1 MKDEYKTMKSL
12 KIPGDWSDRGTVCCF
27 KAASALFNLLP
38 TTEAYKLGHQLARLW
53 LTFDRGHRRIIE
65 KNLDLAL
72 QIKPGSSQAE
82 QLRAE
87 ITQHLGYNLCEFFL
101 LQSPACRRLLKI
113 NLQITGLE
121 HLLKAQNEGSGAI
134 IVSAHLGNWELAGF
148 LSTLMQKP
156 IATVAKPVKGK
167 PRLYQAIEKSRKEV
181 GFTPVNKSGSAGT
194 LVRNLKKGDIIALL
208 VDQRVRRR
216 LRIWSPFFGHQVPTI
231 PSPAILARLSGSP
244 IIPAFTTRIRP
255 LHHQIVIEEPIFVP
269 RSGDSREVV
278 ADYTQRI
285 NLLMEKHIRETP
297 AQWFWPHDRWRR
309 INSD

>member
-1 MKDEYKTMKSL
+1 LL
-12 KIPGDWSDRGTVCCF
+12 KIPADWSDRGTVYCF
-27 KAASALFNLLP
+27 KAASAVFNLLP
-38 TTEAYKLGHQLARLW
+38 ATDAYRLGHQLARLW
-53 LTFDRGHRRIIE
+53 LTLDRGHRRIIE

-72 QIKPGSSQAE
+72 QIKPKTPQAR
-82 QLRAE
+82 QLQAE
-87 ITQHLGYNLCEFFL
+87 ITQHLGFNLCEFFL
-101 LQSPACRRLLKI
+101 LQNPACRRLLKK
-113 NLQITGLE
+113 NLRITGLE
-121 HLLKAQNEGSGAI
+121 HLLKAQSNGTGAI

-156 IATVAKPVKGK
+156 IATVAKPFKGK
-167 PRLYQAIEKSRKEV
+167 PRLYRAIEKSRKEL

-194 LVRNLKKGDIIALL
+194 LVRKLKKGNIIALL

-216 LRIWSPFFGHQVPTI
+216 LRIWSPFFNHQVPTI

-255 LHHQIVIEEPIFVP
+255 LHHQIMIEEPIFVP
-269 RSGDSREVV
+269 RTGNSRDVV

-285 NLLMEKHIRETP
+285 NLLMEKQIRNYP
-297 AQWFWPHDRWRR
+297 AQWFWPHDRWQKIQP

>member
-1 MKDEYKTMKSL
+1 ML
-12 KIPGDWSDRGTVCCF
+12 KIPADWSDYGTVCCF
-27 KAASALFNLLP
+27 KAADTLFNLLP
-38 TTEAYKLGHQLARLW
+38 AADAYRLGHQLARLW
-53 LTFDRGHRRIIE
+53 LTFDRGHKRIIE

-72 QIKPGSSQAE
+72 QLKPDTPQAQ
-82 QLRAE
+82 QLQAE
-87 ITQHLGYNLCEFFL
+87 ITQHLGFNLCEFFL
-101 LQSPACRRLLKI
+101 LQNPACRRLLKR

-121 HLLKAQNEGSGAI
+121 HLLKAQSDGSGAI

-148 LSTLMQKP
+148 LSTLLQKP
-156 IATVAKPVKGK
+156 ITTVAKPIKGK
-167 PRLYQAIEKSRKEV
+167 PRLYRAIEKSRKEV

-208 VDQRVRRR
+208 VDQRVRRS
-216 LRIWSPFFGHQVPTI
+216 LRIWAPFFGHQVPTI
-231 PSPAILARLSGSP
+231 PSPSILARLSGSP

-269 RSGDSREVV
+269 RTGNSREVV

-285 NLLMEKHIRETP
+285 NLLIEKYIRNDP

-309 INSD
+309 INFD

>member
-1 MKDEYKTMKSL
+1 ML
-12 KIPGDWSDRGTVCCF
+12 KIPADWSDRGTVYCF
-27 KAASALFNLLP
+27 KAASAVFNLLP
-38 TTEAYKLGHQLARLW
+38 ATDAYRLGHQLARLW
-53 LTFDRGHRRIIE
+53 LTLDRGHRRIIE

-72 QIKPGSSQAE
+72 QIKPKTPQAR
-82 QLRAE
+82 QLQAE
-87 ITQHLGYNLCEFFL
+87 ITQHLGFNLCEFFL
-101 LQSPACRRLLKI
+101 LQNPACRRLLKK
-113 NLQITGLE
+113 NLRITGLE
-121 HLLKAQNEGSGAI
+121 HLLRAQSNGSGAI

-156 IATVAKPVKGK
+156 IATVAKPFKGK
-167 PRLYQAIEKSRKEV
+167 PRLYRAIEKSRKEL

-194 LVRNLKKGDIIALL
+194 LVRKLKKGNIIALL

-216 LRIWSPFFGHQVPTI
+216 LRIWSPFFNHQVPTI

-255 LHHQIVIEEPIFVP
+255 LHHQIMIEEPIFVP
-269 RSGDSREVV
+269 RTGNSRDVV

-285 NLLMEKHIRETP
+285 NLLMEKQIRNYP
-297 AQWFWPHDRWRR
+297 AQWFWPHDRWQKIQP

>member
-1 MKDEYKTMKSL
+1 MKLL
-12 KIPGDWSDRGTVCCF
+12 KIPADWSDRGTVCCF
-27 KAASALFNLLP
+27 NAASAIFNLLP
-38 TTEAYKLGHQLARLW
+38 AADAYKLGHQLARLW

-65 KNLDLAL
+65 KNLNLAL
-72 QIKPGSSQAE
+72 QLEPNTPKAR
-82 QLRAE
+82 QLQTE
-87 ITQHLGYNLCEFFL
+87 ITQHLGFNLSEFFL
-101 LQSPACRRLLKI
+101 LQNPACRRVLKK
-113 NLQITGLE
+113 NLQISGLE
-121 HLLKAQNEGSGAI
+121 HLLKAQADGSGAI

-156 IATVAKPVKGK
+156 IATVAKPIKGK

-194 LVRNLKKGDIIALL
+194 LVRRLKKGDIIALL

-216 LRIWSPFFGHQVPTI
+216 LRIWSSFFGHQVPTI

-255 LHHQIVIEEPIFVP
+255 LHHQIIIEEPIFVS
-269 RSGDSREVV
+269 RSGNSREVV
-278 ADYTQRI
+278 ADYTQQI
-285 NLLMEKHIRETP
+285 NWLIEKHIRNSP

-309 INSD
+309 INSG

>member
-1 MKDEYKTMKSL
+1 ML
-12 KIPGDWSDRGTVCCF
+12 KIPADWSDRGTVYCF
-27 KAASALFNLLP
+27 KAASAVFNLLP
-38 TTEAYKLGHQLARLW
+38 ATDAYRLGHQLARLW
-53 LTFDRGHRRIIE
+53 LTLDRGHRRIIE

-72 QIKPGSSQAE
+72 QIKPKTPQAR
-82 QLRAE
+82 QLQAE
-87 ITQHLGYNLCEFFL
+87 ITQHLGFNLCEFFL
-101 LQSPACRRLLKI
+101 LQNPACRRLLKK
-113 NLQITGLE
+113 NLRITGLE
-121 HLLKAQNEGSGAI
+121 HLLKAQSNGTGAI

-156 IATVAKPVKGK
+156 IATVAKPFKGK
-167 PRLYQAIEKSRKEV
+167 PRLYRAIEKSRKEL

-194 LVRNLKKGDIIALL
+194 LVRKLKKGNIIALL

-216 LRIWSPFFGHQVPTI
+216 LRIWSPFFNHQVPTI

-255 LHHQIVIEEPIFVP
+255 LHHQIMIEEPIFVP
-269 RSGDSREVV
+269 RTGNSRDVV

-285 NLLMEKHIRETP
+285 NLLMEKQIRNYP
-297 AQWFWPHDRWRR
+297 AQWFWPHDRWQKIQP

>member
-1 MKDEYKTMKSL
+1 ML
-12 KIPGDWSDRGTVCCF
+12 KIPADWSDRGTVCCF
-27 KAASALFNLLP
+27 KAASAIFNLLP
-38 TTEAYKLGHQLARLW
+38 TADAYTLGHQFARLW
-53 LTFDRGHRRIIE
+53 LTLDRGHRRIIE

-72 QIKPGSSQAE
+72 QLKPGTPEAQ
-82 QLRAE
+82 QLQSE
-87 ITQHLGYNLCEFFL
+87 IVQHLGFNLSEFFL
-101 LQSPACRRLLKI
+101 LQNPACRRLLKK
-113 NLQITGLE
+113 NLHITGLE
-121 HLLKAQNEGSGAI
+121 HLLKAQSDGSGAI

-156 IATVAKPVKGK
+156 IATVAKPIKGK
-167 PRLYQAIEKSRKEV
+167 PRLYRAIEKSRKEV

-194 LVRNLKKGDIIALL
+194 LVRNLKMGDIIALL

-244 IIPAFTTRIRP
+244 IIPAFTTRTRP

-269 RSGDSREVV
+269 RTGNSREVV

-285 NLLMEKHIRETP
+285 NLLIEKQIRNSP

-309 INSD
+309 INS